1 MSSKAKAKKAPA
13 KRRAKAAVQQP
24 RNTLP
29 IEKLLQIGNPD
40 NPRKPMKGLKFEALR
55 GLHAKFGSVQD
66 VIVNKR
72 SKGKGW
78 AKGSKPTIVGGH
90 QRVQAAADEGFAD
103 YPVTYIDCS
112 ETDEQELNIGL
123 NNVTGEFEDDGL
135 KAMLLEIEAEE
146 GDLSLTGFDDKDL
159 ARLLQQIADGETD
172 ADAIPSEV
180 EKRCNDGDLWIL
192 GAHRLLCGDATSAAE
207 QARLF
212 EGEQPALCMT
222 DPPYGVEYQAGWR
235 KDTLPTKIEAAGG
248 VGGRRMGEVQNDDRA
263 DWGEVFALSGCDV
276 LYHWTA
282 AGDLSIEVGAAI
294 IKAGYSVR
302 NQIIWRKPHF
312 PISRGHYTYQHE
324 PCWYAVKK
332 GSTAHWVGDA
342 KQSSVWEVSL
352 DQNVPGGHSTQK
364 PVELFT
370 RAITNHKGDV
380 FEPFCGSG
388 TCLIACE
395 QLSRSCYAMEISPEY
410 CDVILA
416 RWEAFTG
423 EEAVC
428 DGR

>member
-1 MSSKAKAKKAPA
+1 M
-13 KRRAKAAVQQP
+13 
-24 RNTLP
+24 
-29 IEKLLQIGNPD
+29 LQRID
-40 NPRKPMKGLKFEALR
+40 
-55 GLHAKFGSVQD
+55 D
-66 VIVNKR
+66 
-72 SKGKGW
+72 
-78 AKGSKPTIVGGH
+78 
-90 QRVQAAADEGFAD
+90 AD
-103 YPVTYIDCS
+103 
-112 ETDEQELNIGL
+112 
-123 NNVTGEFEDDGL
+123 
-135 KAMLLEIEAEE
+135 
-146 GDLSLTGFDDKDL
+146 GDLGLTGFDEKDL
-159 ARLLQQIADGETD
+159 ARLLQKIDEGLTSPD
-172 ADAIPSEV
+172 ALPDDV
-180 EKRCNDGDLWIL
+180 EKRCGAGDLWVL
-192 GAHRLLCGDATSAAE
+192 GRHRLLCGDATSADE

-212 EGEQPALCMT
+212 GGVQPPLCMT
-222 DPPYGVEYQAGWR
+222 DPPYGVDYSPQWR
-235 KDTLPTKIEAAGG
+235 VDAAEKGQLDYKPTRI
-248 VGGRRMGEVQNDDRA
+248 GEVANDDRA
-263 DWGEVFALSGCDV
+263 DWGEVFAISGCDV

-282 AGDLSIEVGAAI
+282 AGDLSIEVGMAI
-294 IKAGYSVR
+294 IHAGYSIR
-302 NQIIWRKPHF
+302 NQIVWRKPHF

-324 PCWYAVKK
+324 PCWYAVRK
-332 GSTAHWVGDA
+332 GATASWVGDA

-395 QLSRSCYAMEISPEY
+395 QLSRACYAMEISAEY